1 VLLPHEMGVSLTT
14 RERQNEYKNVSVA
27 ELMTEMNHLNPDI
40 KAIAEKL
47 AGVLRDVRRNVLDR
61 PRRVPRICANINRT
75 YRLKFLFQK

>member
-1 VLLPHEMGVSLTT
+1 MGVSLAT

-47 AGVLRDVRRNVLDR
+47 AGVL
-61 PRRVPRICANINRT
+61 
-75 YRLKFLFQK
+75 